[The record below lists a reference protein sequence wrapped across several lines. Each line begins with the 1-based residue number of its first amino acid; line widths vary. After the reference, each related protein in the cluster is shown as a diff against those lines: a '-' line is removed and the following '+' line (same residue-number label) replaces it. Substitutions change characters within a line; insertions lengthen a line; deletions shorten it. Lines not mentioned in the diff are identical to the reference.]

1 MQFSL
6 YRIGDPWADYGLTT
20 LAGFWELHPHLGEFR
35 LEADCLKV
43 ALNPGRHNE
52 LGQAL
57 KEYLKQRINNL
68 ILPAVEMKVLGVDF
82 RARTG
87 NGFYSPDFAMRLT
100 PSEKTNVK
108 QKMKTVQDK
117 PQVSLRR
124 NYIGLKNDW
133 STLAEQLSQTVD
145 NFLDQEITRDAL
157 VGNCPN
163 CGRPAP
169 KVRYKTLQN
178 RNPFYNKTQVRQVRG
193 FRTSVDNGEM
203 CATCNFLSV
212 MAAVHPYLPYFTLN
226 NQTHLLLPLVDD
238 LQVLRRVT
246 ANLAVRTV
254 DLLAPEVLSYRQVMI
269 LEAIL
274 EVRLVVPGWCSFRI
288 PYTVNMHFTYPVPPL
303 TTLRGLVAAA
313 LGYPADYVQP
323 IENVELAVGLDRS
336 GDLIE
341 GFSKVV
347 KWDRRE
353 QNGRPPEMRTL
364 LIRQKLYQPEYRVYL
379 KGEENLIQLIAR
391 ALNDPA
397 FPLFLGE
404 SDDLVEITST
414 TVYQPEQCLT
424 ETLDCCVP
432 LELGQPVETVAQVIH
447 LPVAFIR
454 GKRDNWEACRYQ
466 GYYVARQ
473 VRLDRE
479 VKAYR
484 CGELRVVI

>member
-1 MQFSL
+1 MQF
-6 YRIGDPWADYGLTT
+6 T
-20 LAGFWELHPHLGEFR
+20 
-35 LEADCLKV
+35 
-43 ALNPGRHNE
+43 
-52 LGQAL
+52 
-57 KEYLKQRINNL
+57 
-68 ILPAVEMKVLGVDF
+68 
-82 RARTG
+82 
-87 NGFYSPDFAMRLT
+87 
-100 PSEKTNVK
+100 
-108 QKMKTVQDK
+108 
-117 PQVSLRR
+117 
-124 NYIGLKNDW
+124 
-133 STLAEQLSQTVD
+133 
-145 NFLDQEITRDAL
+145 
-157 VGNCPN
+157 
-163 CGRPAP
+163 
-169 KVRYKTLQN
+169 
-178 RNPFYNKTQVRQVRG
+178 
-193 FRTSVDNGEM
+193 
-203 CATCNFLSV
+203 
-212 MAAVHPYLPYFTLN
+212 
-226 NQTHLLLPLVDD
+226 
-238 LQVLRRVT
+238 
-246 ANLAVRTV
+246 
-254 DLLAPEVLSYRQVMI
+254 
-269 LEAIL
+269 
-274 EVRLVVPGWCSFRI
+274 
-288 PYTVNMHFTYPVPPL
+288 YTETPL